1 MIRQIAA
8 IDNKRG
14 LAKNGQIPWK
24 LPKDVARFRQL
35 TLTKGA
41 NVLVGRATYESM
53 GDYLPNHNI
62 YVVSHSDLKLKAGC
76 VLVKDPVK
84 FLSEFKDDIWVI
96 GGAGIFAATINV
108 ADELY
113 LTLVDGDFNCD
124 QFFPEYNNFKLQ
136 DTDGPYSENG
146 LNFSFKLYAK

>member
-1 MIRQIAA
+1 MTY
-8 IDNKRG
+8 G
-14 LAKNGQIPWK
+14 L
-24 LPKDVARFRQL
+24 
-35 TLTKGA
+35 
-41 NVLVGRATYESM
+41 LVGQ
-53 GDYLPNHNI
+53 
-62 YVVSHSDLKLKAGC
+62 V
-76 VLVKDPVK
+76 
-84 FLSEFKDDIWVI
+84 
-96 GGAGIFAATINV
+96 IFAATINV